1 MDEAQEAEL
10 AASIE
15 GVSALNDEL
24 GAANTGRRARMKAA
38 AAEDDAAELQ
48 VTINCHFKSHTPVHA
63 QFCAPLFRRANW
75 SFYPSIRPITLLWGF
90 REQFLGSGPEG
101 DKVL

>member
-15 GVSALNDEL
+15 GVSALNEL
-24 GAANTGRRARMKAA
+24 GAGTGRRARMKAA

-48 VTINCHFKSHTPVHA
+48 VWSTHPFRHPLLPVVFFILFSSVLAKS
-63 QFCAPLFRRANW
+63 FFLKLESESY
-75 SFYPSIRPITLLWGF
+75 SFA
-90 REQFLGSGPEG
+90 
-101 DKVL
+101 

>member
-1 MDEAQEAEL
+1 MLDEAQEAEL

-48 VTINCHFKSHTPVHA
+48 VTI
-63 QFCAPLFRRANW
+63 L
-75 SFYPSIRPITLLWGF
+75 SF
-90 REQFLGSGPEG
+90 
-101 DKVL
+101 